1 LSETRY
7 RRAPRA
13 LHRTVGHEVLLAAAD
28 RDGVDVLPGTAAT
41 LWVLL
46 DQPASLGTLTAEL
59 AAIYKTPAHR
69 VSTDVAPLL
78 DELVRRGWLEQLD
91 DEG

>member
-1 LSETRY
+1 MSETRY

-28 RDGVDVLPGTAAT
+28 RDGIDVLPGTAAT
-41 LWVLL
+41 LWILL
-46 DQPASLGTLTAEL
+46 DQPASRETLTEEL
-59 AAIYKTPAHR
+59 AAIYATPAHR
-69 VSTDVAPLL
+69 VSADVTPLL
-78 DELVRRGWLEQLD
+78 DELVRRGWLEQFD